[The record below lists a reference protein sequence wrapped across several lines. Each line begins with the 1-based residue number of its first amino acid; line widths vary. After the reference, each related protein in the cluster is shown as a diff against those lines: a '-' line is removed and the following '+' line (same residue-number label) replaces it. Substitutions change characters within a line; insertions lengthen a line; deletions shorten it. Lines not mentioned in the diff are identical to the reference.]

1 MEIKQVLYRIYTN
14 NIEESI
20 AFYEQLTG
28 ERCASRFKYSQVGLE
43 LARVQNFLIIAGSD
57 QALLPFK
64 ETNATFLVD
73 SLADYRHFLLENK
86 AEIIRDIQVVPTGWN
101 MTVKH
106 ADGLVAEYVE
116 YKKPNQ

>member
-1 MEIKQVLYRIYTN
+1 MLKQVLCRIYTN
-14 NIEESI
+14 NINESI

-28 ERCASRFKYSQVGLE
+28 EKCSNRFEYTQVGLE

-57 QALLPFK
+57 QALLPFRQ
-64 ETNATFLVD
+64 TNVTFLVD
-73 SLADYRHFLLENK
+73 SLVDYRQFLLENK

-116 YKKPNQ
+116 HKKQNQ